1 MVSNNKNFLR
11 SKYINNR
18 LSMEKE
24 EINRLSHK
32 VTDKLLSMNIW
43 DKNYY
48 HIYNSIDKN
57 NELNT
62 DFLKNLLYTKQKKI
76 VIPKIQNNRLIHFK
90 INDKTTFELNNYS
103 IKEPISGVM
112 IDAQKLDVIFIPLI
126 IFDLLGHRVGYGKG
140 YYDRFLQTVN
150 SNSLKIGLSLFEPID
165 KISDRNNY
173 DVSMDICV
181 TPTKV
186 YNFK

>member
-1 MVSNNKNFLR
+1 
-11 SKYINNR
+11 
-18 LSMEKE
+18 
-24 EINRLSHK
+24 
-32 VTDKLLSMNIW
+32 
-43 DKNYY
+43 
-48 HIYNSIDKN
+48 
-57 NELNT
+57 
-62 DFLKNLLYTKQKKI
+62 
-76 VIPKIQNNRLIHFK
+76 
-90 INDKTTFELNNYS
+90 
-103 IKEPISGVM
+103 M